1 MGEKENLNK
10 NSDVQVKRKNSKA
23 KTNAVATWE
32 WFKSAAWLQVLL
44 IVAVV
49 VGLVI
54 SIPYIVSA
62 VKSATTNNTIT
73 FFEDHR
79 INYDRF
85 QKFINGEDKDC
96 NGVVGNDNSQWSE
109 NNEGFV
115 VMFYKDNCDNCTTM
129 QSSLDWWYSK
139 TNTEASGRLRFY
151 TINVG
156 WVPGDKDAS
165 TTSES
170 NNPATYY
177 KNEDITLQQQVDL
190 MQNAFRDVYLN
201 QDDGHKN
208 STVKDSNFEI
218 DYTAIESSDKTI
230 PTPCFVQYSKAK
242 TEEKYNLY
250 KPTKVIFG
258 TVGKYTPSNKTDV
271 IMSMYDIYNFSIYH
285 EESNITTNTSASSA
299 SSAS

>member
-96 NGVVGNDNSQWSE
+96 NGVVGNAVNGNGILLKLVAASGKHNCGQH
-109 NNEGFV
+109 NQTNQ
-115 VMFYKDNCDNCTTM
+115 NCD
-129 QSSLDWWYSK
+129 K
-139 TNTEASGRLRFY
+139 F
-151 TINVG
+151 
-156 WVPGDKDAS
+156 
-165 TTSES
+165 
-170 NNPATYY
+170 
-177 KNEDITLQQQVDL
+177 
-190 MQNAFRDVYLN
+190 
-201 QDDGHKN
+201 
-208 STVKDSNFEI
+208 
-218 DYTAIESSDKTI
+218 
-230 PTPCFVQYSKAK
+230 FV
-242 TEEKYNLY
+242 
-250 KPTKVIFG
+250 
-258 TVGKYTPSNKTDV
+258 
-271 IMSMYDIYNFSIYH
+271 H
-285 EESNITTNTSASSA
+285 NISFN
-299 SSAS
+299 